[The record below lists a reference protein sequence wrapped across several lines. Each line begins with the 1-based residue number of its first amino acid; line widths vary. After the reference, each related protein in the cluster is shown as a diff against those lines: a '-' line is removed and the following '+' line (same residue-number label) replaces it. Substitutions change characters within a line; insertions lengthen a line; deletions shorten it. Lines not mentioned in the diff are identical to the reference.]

1 LQVFTLLNLLLE
13 TMGPELRPQVGLL
26 LAALPHI
33 WQGAAGQSLLR
44 IQVRRTAR
52 VNFRSAGDMLYSGT
66 ALCAV
71 HCSFWMA
78 VATLLQETV

>member
-1 LQVFTLLNLLLE
+1 MLPGFHGNVHNSLHPHPPLQVFTLLNLLLE

-44 IQVRRTAR
+44 IQVRR
-52 VNFRSAGDMLYSGT
+52 
-66 ALCAV
+66 
-71 HCSFWMA
+71 MA
-78 VATLLQETV
+78 